1 MTPNRPFKSKLALVT
16 GATSGI
22 GWATAEALASRG
34 ADLILTGR
42 RRSLLEEHAST
53 LEKGHGVKVIPLVF
67 DVSDTRAT
75 IQALDSLGARAENL
89 SILVNNAGLA
99 KGSDPVQKLDLADVD
114 AMIDTN
120 VKGLLAVTRWCLPR
134 FIARGEGHV
143 VNVGSVAGRWV
154 YPGGAVYC
162 ATKFAVRAISEGLR
176 MDLLGTPVRV
186 TNIEPGM
193 VETGFSEVRFGGDRD
208 RAKAV
213 YKGMTPLKG
222 EDIAETITWC
232 LERPAHVN
240 VQELVIY
247 PTDQASVG
255 NSYVHR
261 RN

>member
-1 MTPNRPFKSKLALVT
+1 MNLEGKLALVT

-22 GWATAEALASRG
+22 GLATAEQLAARG
-34 ADLILTGR
+34 ANLIVTGR
-42 RRSLLEEHAST
+42 RDSLLKEIASR
-53 LEKGHGVKVIPLVF
+53 LSKEHGVTVETLVF
-67 DVSDTRAT
+67 DVADTKAT
-75 IQALDSLGARAENL
+75 IKALDSLGSRAEEL

-99 KGSDPVQKLDLADVD
+99 KGSDSVQKLDLADVD
-114 AMIDTN
+114 SMIDTN

-162 ATKFAVRAISEGLR
+162 ATKFAVRAISEGMR

-193 VETGFSEVRFGGDRD
+193 VETGFSEVRFNGDKE

-213 YKGMTPLKG
+213 YKGMTPLSPQ
-222 EDIAETITWC
+222 DIADTVTWC
-232 LERPAHVN
+232 LERPGHVN
-240 VQELVIY
+240 IQELVIY

-255 NSYVHR
+255 NAYVHR
-261 RN
+261 R

>member
-1 MTPNRPFKSKLALVT
+1 MTSKSLKTKLALVT

-22 GWATAEALASRG
+22 GLATAELLASRG
-34 ADLILTGR
+34 ADLVITGR
-42 RRSLLEEHAST
+42 RRNVLDDLAGRLKES
-53 LEKGHGVKVIPLVF
+53 HGVEVTPLAF
-67 DVSDTRAT
+67 DVADSAT
-75 IQALDSLGARAENL
+75 TSRALDSLGSRAEAL

-99 KGSDPVQKLDLADVD
+99 AGSAKMQELSLEDADK
-114 AMIDTN
+114 MIDTN
-120 VKGLLAVTRWCLPR
+120 VKGLLTVTRWCLPR

-193 VETGFSEVRFGGDRD
+193 VETGFSEVRFGGDKEK
-208 RAKAV
+208 AKAV
-213 YKGMTPLKG
+213 YKGMTPLSG
-222 EDIAETITWC
+222 ADIAETIVWC

-240 VQELVIY
+240 IQEMVVY
-247 PTDQASVG
+247 PTDQACVG
-255 NSYVHR
+255 NAYVHR
-261 RN
+261 R

>member
-1 MTPNRPFKSKLALVT
+1 MKAKLALIT

-22 GWATAEALASRG
+22 GLATAEALASRG
-34 ADLILTGR
+34 ANLVITGR
-42 RRSLLEEHAST
+42 RDAVLKEIASK
-53 LEKGHGVKVIPLVF
+53 LEKAHGVRVIPLAF
-67 DVSDTRAT
+67 DVGDTKQT
-75 IQALDSLGARAENL
+75 ISALDSLGAKAEEL

-99 KGSDPVQKLDLADVD
+99 KGSDPVHKLDLADVD
-114 AMIDTN
+114 EMIDTN

-143 VNVGSVAGRWV
+143 VNVGSVAGRWT

-162 ATKFAVRAISEGLR
+162 ATKFAVRAISEGMR

-193 VETGFSEVRFGGDRD
+193 VETGFSEVRFDGDKEK
-208 RAKAV
+208 AKSV
-213 YKGMTPLKG
+213 YKGMTPLTG
-222 EDIAETITWC
+222 TDIADTITWC

-240 VQELVIY
+240 IQELVIY

-255 NSYVHR
+255 NQYVHR
-261 RN
+261 R